1 MSADCEKGLVRA
13 FKGMGELPGYGLVYK
28 SGLGFF
34 LTAKTKK
41 LAIYSTVQYSTLFYI
56 FANF

>member
-34 LTAKTKK
+34 LIAKTKK
-41 LAIYSTVQYSTLFYI
+41 LAIYSTVQYSTLF
-56 FANF
+56 